1 MNYGELKQNIRDLA
15 FEEDEQMEEYE
26 TIVINAINRSLSTI
40 EQEVAPIR
48 KYIEI
53 EQDGTDTEFQFY
65 VMPALTGGMFLD
77 FDANPVQINDGDEY
91 VPFGDFD
98 VETGDTIVMSGEIV
112 GTFRIFYK
120 SSHVPYTAET
130 EDTVQLPIPLRAHH
144 LVPLLCAYYVWLDDD
159 QQKAVMYYN
168 QYETLAG
175 TLLANAQKPR
185 MRVRTDWYKGSNANR
200 AYPNVS
206 YDEWRRMY

>member
-1 MNYGELKQNIRDLA
+1 MNYGELKQQIRDLA

-53 EQDGTDTEFQFY
+53 EQDGTDEEYQFY
-65 VMPALTGGMFLD
+65 VMPSLTGGKFLD
-77 FDANPVQINDGDEY
+77 FDDNPVRIDDGDEY

-98 VETGDTIVMSGEIV
+98 IETGDTIVMDGAEE

-120 SSHVPYTAET
+120 SAHTPYTADT
-130 EDTVQLPIPLRAHH
+130 ADTVELPIPLRAHH

-159 QQKAVMYYN
+159 QQKAIMYYN
-168 QYETLAG
+168 QYETLAQV
-175 TLLANAQKPR
+175 LLANAQRPR
-185 MRVRTDWYKGSNANR
+185 MRVRTDWYNKNKGNNL
-200 AYPNVS
+200 NVS
-206 YDEWRRMY
+206 FDEWRKYY